1 MPSEIRVAAMKKVR
15 NFLIDESGSTAIE
28 YGLMSAIIFVGLLA
42 ALTTFNGNIVDYYES
57 IGAAMMAAFGTTD

>member
-1 MPSEIRVAAMKKVR
+1 
-15 NFLIDESGSTAIE
+15 
-28 YGLMSAIIFVGLLA
+28 MSAIIFVGLLA